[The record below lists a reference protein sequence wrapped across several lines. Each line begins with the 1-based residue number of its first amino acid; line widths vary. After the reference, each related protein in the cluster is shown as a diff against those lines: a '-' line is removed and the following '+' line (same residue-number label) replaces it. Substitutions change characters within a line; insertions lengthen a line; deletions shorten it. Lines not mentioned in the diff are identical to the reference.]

1 MTTFDDRERAF
12 EAKAAHDEETHF
24 KAQARRDRKLAEW
37 AGARMGLHGEAL
49 GDYVTAVWRADL
61 KHPGDTD
68 VYDKVMADL
77 QAKGA
82 TIGGAE
88 LRAKM
93 ADLLTE
99 AHAELEAE
107 A

>member
-1 MTTFDDRERAF
+1 MTTFDDRERGY
-12 EAKAAHDEETHF
+12 EAKSAHDEEMEF

-37 AGARMGLHGEAL
+37 AGARMGLSGGDL

-61 KHPGDTD
+61 KHPGDED

-77 QAKGA
+77 QARGA
-82 TIGGAE
+82 TVSGAE

-93 ADLLTE
+93 TE
-99 AHAELEAE
+99 LMAESRRELA
-107 A
+107 ARS

>member
-1 MTTFDDRERAF
+1 MTTFDDRETGF
-12 EAKAAHDEETHF
+12 EAKAAHDEETAF

-37 AGARMGLHGEAL
+37 AGARMGLADREL

-61 KHPGDTD
+61 KHPGDED

-82 TIGGAE
+82 TISGAE

-93 ADLLTE
+93 EALLNE
-99 AHAELEAE
+99 ARAELA
-107 A
+107 AGG